1 MSNTK
6 QLADK
11 INMFCNLVYHIDDYI
26 NNVYQKKDQSYV
38 SKNIR
43 LVLREVISSKINLK
57 FFFNKEEV
65 ESSKNERILEE
76 LIQKESK
83 YIKKINPLSFNQ
95 KNLDTI
101 NLFYNSNNE
110 MYVINY
116 LSVEKIFSIIQF
128 CFKNI
133 LKQKNI
139 EIKNKF
145 ERKNKNFVLYNTQSE
160 EYNNYNTNTKENNTI
175 NTINTNKTIL
185 LNKLLI
191 NKREPRKEYNY
202 INSVNIFSI
211 LNQSYKLNNIRS
223 VLNNNSNLKKNNYI
237 KKRIRFVKKQVNS
250 NNKIRIINPIMNK
263 SLKRNVSL
271 PLINEKKFVNLKN
284 SSYSKDKINIK

>member
-1 MSNTK
+1 MSNSK

-38 SKNIR
+38 SKSIR

-57 FFFNKEEV
+57 FFINKEEI
-65 ESSKNERILEE
+65 EPSNNEKILEE
-76 LIQKESK
+76 KIQTESK

-95 KNLDTI
+95 KNLGTN

-116 LSVEKIFSIIQF
+116 LSVEKIFSIIQY

-139 EIKNKF
+139 EIKKRF
-145 ERKNKNFVLYNTQSE
+145 ERQNKNFVLYDTQSGE
-160 EYNNYNTNTKENNTI
+160 INYNVNTKENNAN
-175 NTINTNKTIL
+175 NTINVNKTVLI
-185 LNKLLI
+185 NKLLI
-191 NKREPRKEYNY
+191 NKIKPRKEYNN

-223 VLNNNSNLKKNNYI
+223 FLNNNSNIKNNYL
-237 KKRIRFVKKQVNS
+237 KKRIRLVKQINS
-250 NNKIRIINPIMNK
+250 SSKIRIVNPLIKK
-263 SLKRNVSL
+263 SLKRNISL
-271 PLINEKKFVNLKN
+271 PMINQKKLINLKN
-284 SSYSKDKINIK
+284 SCYSKDKINII

>member
-1 MSNTK
+1 MSNSK

-11 INMFCNLVYHIDDYI
+11 ISMFCNLVYHIDDYI

-38 SKNIR
+38 SKSIR

-57 FFFNKEEV
+57 FFINKEEV
-65 ESSKNERILEE
+65 EPSKNEKILEE
-76 LIQKESK
+76 KIQKENK

-95 KNLDTI
+95 KNLGTI

-116 LSVEKIFSIIQF
+116 LSVEKIFSIIQY

-139 EIKNKF
+139 EIKKRF
-145 ERKNKNFVLYNTQSE
+145 ERQNKNFVLYDTQIGE
-160 EYNNYNTNTKENNTI
+160 INYNVNTKENNTN
-175 NTINTNKTIL
+175 NTINVNKTVLI
-185 LNKLLI
+185 NKLLI
-191 NKREPRKEYNY
+191 NKSKPRKEYNN

-223 VLNNNSNLKKNNYI
+223 FLNNNSNIKNNYL
-237 KKRIRFVKKQVNS
+237 KKRIRLVKQINS
-250 NNKIRIINPIMNK
+250 SSKIRIVNPLIKK
-263 SLKRNVSL
+263 SLKRNISL
-271 PLINEKKFVNLKN
+271 PLINQKKLINLKN
-284 SSYSKDKINIK
+284 SCYSKDKINII

>member
-43 LVLREVISSKINLK
+43 LVLREVISSTINLK
-57 FFFNKEEV
+57 FFINKEEI
-65 ESSKNERILEE
+65 ERSKNEKILEE
-76 LIQKESK
+76 EKIQKKSK

-116 LSVEKIFSIIQF
+116 LSVEKIFSIIQY

-133 LKQKNI
+133 LNQKNI
-139 EIKNKF
+139 EIKKRF
-145 ERKNKNFVLYNTQSE
+145 ERLNKNFVLYDTQSE
-160 EYNNYNTNTKENNTI
+160 ESNYNINTKENNTS
-175 NTINTNKTIL
+175 NTIKVNKTIL
-185 LNKLLI
+185 INKLLL
-191 NKREPRKEYNY
+191 NKTKPRKEYNN

-211 LNQSYKLNNIRS
+211 HNQSYKLNSISS
-223 VLNNNSNLKKNNYI
+223 VLNNNPNIKNNFI
-237 KKRIRFVKKQVNS
+237 KKRIRLVKKQINS
-250 NNKIRIINPIMNK
+250 SSKIRIVNPLIKK
-263 SLKRNVSL
+263 SLKRNISL
-271 PLINEKKFVNLKN
+271 PLINEKRLINLKN
-284 SSYSKDKINIK
+284 SCYSKDKINII

>member
-6 QLADK
+6 LLADK

-57 FFFNKEEV
+57 FFINKEEV
-65 ESSKNERILEE
+65 EPSKNEKILEE
-76 LIQKESK
+76 KLLKESK

-110 MYVINY
+110 MFVINY
-116 LSVEKIFSIIQF
+116 LSVEKIFSIIQY

-133 LKQKNI
+133 IKQKNI
-139 EIKNKF
+139 EIKKRF
-145 ERKNKNFVLYNTQSE
+145 ERQNKNFVLYDNQNE
-160 EYNNYNTNTKENNTI
+160 ETNYNINTKENNI
-175 NTINTNKTIL
+175 NNTINVNKTVL

-191 NKREPRKEYNY
+191 NKSKPRKVYNN

-211 LNQSYKLNNIRS
+211 INQSYKLNNIRS
-223 VLNNNSNLKKNNYI
+223 VLNNNSNIKNNYL
-237 KKRIRFVKKQVNS
+237 KKRIRLVKQINS
-250 NNKIRIINPIMNK
+250 SSKIRIVNPIIK
-263 SLKRNVSL
+263 TSLKRNISL
-271 PLINEKKFVNLKN
+271 PLINGKKLINLKN
-284 SSYSKDKINIK
+284 SCYSKDKTNII

>member
-6 QLADK
+6 LLADK

-38 SKNIR
+38 SKSIR

-57 FFFNKEEV
+57 FFINKEEV
-65 ESSKNERILEE
+65 EPSKNEKILEE
-76 LIQKESK
+76 KVQKENK

-116 LSVEKIFSIIQF
+116 LSVEKIFSIIQY

-139 EIKNKF
+139 EIKKRF
-145 ERKNKNFVLYNTQSE
+145 ERQNKNFVLYDTQSGE
-160 EYNNYNTNTKENNTI
+160 INYNVNTKENNAN
-175 NTINTNKTIL
+175 NTINVNKTVLI
-185 LNKLLI
+185 NKLLI
-191 NKREPRKEYNY
+191 NKSKPRKEYNN

-223 VLNNNSNLKKNNYI
+223 FLNNNSNIKNNYL
-237 KKRIRFVKKQVNS
+237 KKRIRLVKQINS
-250 NNKIRIINPIMNK
+250 SSKIRIVNPLIKK
-263 SLKRNVSL
+263 SLKRNISL
-271 PLINEKKFVNLKN
+271 PMINQKKLINLKN
-284 SSYSKDKINIK
+284 SCYSKDKINII

>member
-1 MSNTK
+1 MSNSK

-38 SKNIR
+38 SKSIR

-57 FFFNKEEV
+57 FFINKEEV
-65 ESSKNERILEE
+65 EPSKNEKILEE
-76 LIQKESK
+76 KVQKENK

-95 KNLDTI
+95 KNLGTI

-116 LSVEKIFSIIQF
+116 LSVEKIFSIIQY

-139 EIKNKF
+139 EIKKRF
-145 ERKNKNFVLYNTQSE
+145 ERQNKNFVLYDTQSGE
-160 EYNNYNTNTKENNTI
+160 INYNVNTKENNTN
-175 NTINTNKTIL
+175 NTINVNKTVLI
-185 LNKLLI
+185 NKLLI
-191 NKREPRKEYNY
+191 NKIKPRKEYNN

-223 VLNNNSNLKKNNYI
+223 FLNNNSNIKNNYL
-237 KKRIRFVKKQVNS
+237 KKRIRLVKQINS
-250 NNKIRIINPIMNK
+250 SSKIRIVNPLIKK
-263 SLKRNVSL
+263 SLKRNISL
-271 PLINEKKFVNLKN
+271 PMINQKKLINLKN
-284 SSYSKDKINIK
+284 SCYSKDKINII

>member
-1 MSNTK
+1 MSNSK

-38 SKNIR
+38 SKSIR

-57 FFFNKEEV
+57 FFINKEEV
-65 ESSKNERILEE
+65 EPSKNEKILEE
-76 LIQKESK
+76 KIQKENK

-95 KNLDTI
+95 KNLGTI

-116 LSVEKIFSIIQF
+116 LSVEKIFSIIQY

-139 EIKNKF
+139 EIKKRF
-145 ERKNKNFVLYNTQSE
+145 ERQNKNFVLYDTQSGE
-160 EYNNYNTNTKENNTI
+160 INYNVNKENNTN
-175 NTINTNKTIL
+175 NTINVNKTVLI
-185 LNKLLI
+185 NKLLI
-191 NKREPRKEYNY
+191 NKSKPRKEYNN

-223 VLNNNSNLKKNNYI
+223 FLNNNSNIKNNYL
-237 KKRIRFVKKQVNS
+237 KKRIRLVKQINS
-250 NNKIRIINPIMNK
+250 SSKIRIVNPLIKK
-263 SLKRNVSL
+263 SLKRNISL
-271 PLINEKKFVNLKN
+271 PMINQKKLINLKN
-284 SSYSKDKINIK
+284 SCYSKDKINII

>member
-57 FFFNKEEV
+57 FFINKEELDR
-65 ESSKNERILEE
+65 SKNEKILEKK
-76 LIQKESK
+76 IQKENK
-83 YIKKINPLSFNQ
+83 YIKKINPLSLNQ
-95 KNLDTI
+95 KNLNTI
-101 NLFYNSNNE
+101 NLFFNSNNE

-116 LSVEKIFSIIQF
+116 LSVEKIFSIIQY

-139 EIKNKF
+139 EIKKRF
-145 ERKNKNFVLYNTQSE
+145 ERQNKNFVLCDTQSGE
-160 EYNNYNTNTKENNTI
+160 INYNVNTKENNAN
-175 NTINTNKTIL
+175 NTINVNKTVLI
-185 LNKLLI
+185 NKLLI
-191 NKREPRKEYNY
+191 NKSKPRKEYNN

-223 VLNNNSNLKKNNYI
+223 FLNNNSNIKNNYL
-237 KKRIRFVKKQVNS
+237 KKRIRLVKQINS
-250 NNKIRIINPIMNK
+250 SSKIRIVNPLIKK
-263 SLKRNVSL
+263 SLKRNISL
-271 PLINEKKFVNLKN
+271 PLINQKKLINLKN
-284 SSYSKDKINIK
+284 SCYSKDKINII

>member
-1 MSNTK
+1 MSNSK

-38 SKNIR
+38 SKSIR

-57 FFFNKEEV
+57 FFINKEEV
-65 ESSKNERILEE
+65 EPSKNEKILEE
-76 LIQKESK
+76 KFQKENK

-95 KNLDTI
+95 KNLGTI

-116 LSVEKIFSIIQF
+116 LSVEKIFSIIQY

-139 EIKNKF
+139 EIKKRF
-145 ERKNKNFVLYNTQSE
+145 ERQNKNFVLYDTQSGE
-160 EYNNYNTNTKENNTI
+160 INYNVNTKENNAN
-175 NTINTNKTIL
+175 NTINVNKTVLI
-185 LNKLLI
+185 NKLLI
-191 NKREPRKEYNY
+191 NKSKPRKEYNN

-223 VLNNNSNLKKNNYI
+223 FLNNNSNIKNNYL
-237 KKRIRFVKKQVNS
+237 KKRIRLVKQMNSSSKVRIVNPLI
-250 NNKIRIINPIMNK
+250 KK
-263 SLKRNVSL
+263 SLKRNISL
-271 PLINEKKFVNLKN
+271 PMINQKKLINLKN
-284 SSYSKDKINIK
+284 SCYSKDKINIL

>member
-26 NNVYQKKDQSYV
+26 HNVYQKKDQSYV

-57 FFFNKEEV
+57 FFINKEEV
-65 ESSKNERILEE
+65 EPSKNEKILEE
-76 LIQKESK
+76 KIQKENK

-95 KNLDTI
+95 KNLGTI

-116 LSVEKIFSIIQF
+116 LSVEKIFSIIQY

-139 EIKNKF
+139 EIKKRF
-145 ERKNKNFVLYNTQSE
+145 ERQNKNFVLYDTQIGE
-160 EYNNYNTNTKENNTI
+160 INYNVNTKENNTN
-175 NTINTNKTIL
+175 NTINVNKTVLI
-185 LNKLLI
+185 NKLLI
-191 NKREPRKEYNY
+191 NKIKPRKEYNN

-223 VLNNNSNLKKNNYI
+223 FLNNNSNMKNNYL
-237 KKRIRFVKKQVNS
+237 KKRIRLVKQINS
-250 NNKIRIINPIMNK
+250 SSKIRIVNPLIKK
-263 SLKRNVSL
+263 SLKRNISL
-271 PLINEKKFVNLKN
+271 PMINQKKLINLKN
-284 SSYSKDKINIK
+284 SCYSKDKINII

>member
-1 MSNTK
+1 MSNSK

-38 SKNIR
+38 SKSIR

-57 FFFNKEEV
+57 FFINKEEV
-65 ESSKNERILEE
+65 EPSKNEKILEE
-76 LIQKESK
+76 KIQKENK

-95 KNLDTI
+95 KNLGTI

-116 LSVEKIFSIIQF
+116 LSVEKIFSIIQY

-139 EIKNKF
+139 EIKKRF
-145 ERKNKNFVLYNTQSE
+145 ERQNKNFVLYDTQSGE
-160 EYNNYNTNTKENNTI
+160 INYNVNKENNTN
-175 NTINTNKTIL
+175 NTINVNKTVLI
-185 LNKLLI
+185 NKLLI
-191 NKREPRKEYNY
+191 NKSKPRKEYNN

-211 LNQSYKLNNIRS
+211 FNQSYKLNNIRS
-223 VLNNNSNLKKNNYI
+223 FLNNNSNIKNNYL
-237 KKRIRFVKKQVNS
+237 KKRIRLVKQINS
-250 NNKIRIINPIMNK
+250 SSKIRIVNPLIKK
-263 SLKRNVSL
+263 SLKRNISL
-271 PLINEKKFVNLKN
+271 PMINQKKLINLKN
-284 SSYSKDKINIK
+284 SCYSKDKINII

>member
-6 QLADK
+6 LLADK

-57 FFFNKEEV
+57 FFINKEEV
-65 ESSKNERILEE
+65 EPSKNEKILEE
-76 LIQKESK
+76 KLLKESK

-110 MYVINY
+110 MFVINY
-116 LSVEKIFSIIQF
+116 LSVEKIFSIIQY

-133 LKQKNI
+133 IKQKNI
-139 EIKNKF
+139 EIKKRF
-145 ERKNKNFVLYNTQSE
+145 ERQNKNFVLYDNQNE
-160 EYNNYNTNTKENNTI
+160 ETNYNINTKENDTNNTI
-175 NTINTNKTIL
+175 NVNKTVL

-191 NKREPRKEYNY
+191 NKSKPRKVYNN

-211 LNQSYKLNNIRS
+211 INQSYKLNNIRS
-223 VLNNNSNLKKNNYI
+223 VLNNNSNIKNNYL
-237 KKRIRFVKKQVNS
+237 KKRIRLVKQINS
-250 NNKIRIINPIMNK
+250 SSKIRIVNPIIK
-263 SLKRNVSL
+263 TSLKRNISL
-271 PLINEKKFVNLKN
+271 PLINGKKLINLKN
-284 SSYSKDKINIK
+284 SCYSKDKTNII

>member
-1 MSNTK
+1 MSNSK

-11 INMFCNLVYHIDDYI
+11 ISMFCNLVYHIDDYI

-38 SKNIR
+38 SKSIR

-57 FFFNKEEV
+57 FFINKEEV
-65 ESSKNERILEE
+65 EPSKNEKILEE
-76 LIQKESK
+76 KIQKENK

-95 KNLDTI
+95 KNLGTI

-116 LSVEKIFSIIQF
+116 LSVEKIFSIIQY

-139 EIKNKF
+139 EIKKRF
-145 ERKNKNFVLYNTQSE
+145 ERQNKNFVLYDTQSGE
-160 EYNNYNTNTKENNTI
+160 INYNVNKENNTN
-175 NTINTNKTIL
+175 NTINVNKTVLI
-185 LNKLLI
+185 NKLLI
-191 NKREPRKEYNY
+191 NKSKPRKEYNN

-223 VLNNNSNLKKNNYI
+223 FLNNNSNIKNNYL
-237 KKRIRFVKKQVNS
+237 KKRIRLVKQINS
-250 NNKIRIINPIMNK
+250 SSKIRIVNPLIKK
-263 SLKRNVSL
+263 SLKRNISL
-271 PLINEKKFVNLKN
+271 PLINQKKLINLKN
-284 SSYSKDKINIK
+284 SCYSKDKINII

>member
-1 MSNTK
+1 MSNSK

-11 INMFCNLVYHIDDYI
+11 ISMFCNLVYHIDDYI

-38 SKNIR
+38 SKSIR

-57 FFFNKEEV
+57 FFINKEEV
-65 ESSKNERILEE
+65 EPSKNEKILEE
-76 LIQKESK
+76 KFQKENK

-95 KNLDTI
+95 KNLGTI

-116 LSVEKIFSIIQF
+116 LSVEKIFSIIQY

-139 EIKNKF
+139 EIKKRF
-145 ERKNKNFVLYNTQSE
+145 ERQNKNFVLYDTQIGE
-160 EYNNYNTNTKENNTI
+160 INYNVNTKENNTN
-175 NTINTNKTIL
+175 NTINVNKTVLI
-185 LNKLLI
+185 NKLLI
-191 NKREPRKEYNY
+191 NKNKPRKEYNN

-223 VLNNNSNLKKNNYI
+223 FLNNNSNIKNNYL
-237 KKRIRFVKKQVNS
+237 KKRIRLVKQINS
-250 NNKIRIINPIMNK
+250 SSKIRIVNPLIKK
-263 SLKRNVSL
+263 SLKRNISL
-271 PLINEKKFVNLKN
+271 PMINQKKLINLKN
-284 SSYSKDKINIK
+284 SCYSKDKINII

>member
-1 MSNTK
+1 MSNSK

-38 SKNIR
+38 SKSIR

-57 FFFNKEEV
+57 FFINKEEV
-65 ESSKNERILEE
+65 EPSKNEKILEE
-76 LIQKESK
+76 KIQKENK

-95 KNLDTI
+95 KNLGTI

-116 LSVEKIFSIIQF
+116 LSVEKIFSIIQY

-139 EIKNKF
+139 EIKKRF
-145 ERKNKNFVLYNTQSE
+145 ERQNKNFVLYDTQSGE
-160 EYNNYNTNTKENNTI
+160 INYNVNTKENNAN
-175 NTINTNKTIL
+175 NTINVNKTVLI
-185 LNKLLI
+185 NKLLI
-191 NKREPRKEYNY
+191 NKSKPRKEYNN

-223 VLNNNSNLKKNNYI
+223 FLNNNSNIKNNYL
-237 KKRIRFVKKQVNS
+237 KKRIRLVKQMNSSSKVRIVNPLI
-250 NNKIRIINPIMNK
+250 KK
-263 SLKRNVSL
+263 SLKRNISL
-271 PLINEKKFVNLKN
+271 PMINQKKLINLKN
-284 SSYSKDKINIK
+284 SCYSKDKINII

>member
-6 QLADK
+6 LLADK

-57 FFFNKEEV
+57 FFINKEEV
-65 ESSKNERILEE
+65 EPSKNEKILEE
-76 LIQKESK
+76 KLLKESK

-110 MYVINY
+110 MFVINY
-116 LSVEKIFSIIQF
+116 LSVEKIFSIIQY

-133 LKQKNI
+133 IKQKNI
-139 EIKNKF
+139 EIKKRF
-145 ERKNKNFVLYNTQSE
+145 ERQNKNFVLYDNQNE
-160 EYNNYNTNTKENNTI
+160 ETKYNINTKENNI
-175 NTINTNKTIL
+175 NNAINVNKTVL

-191 NKREPRKEYNY
+191 NKSKPRKVYNN

-211 LNQSYKLNNIRS
+211 INQSYKLNNIRS
-223 VLNNNSNLKKNNYI
+223 VLNNNSNIKNNYL
-237 KKRIRFVKKQVNS
+237 KKRIRLVKQINS
-250 NNKIRIINPIMNK
+250 SSKIRIVNPIIK
-263 SLKRNVSL
+263 TSLKRNISL
-271 PLINEKKFVNLKN
+271 PLINGKKLINLKN
-284 SSYSKDKINIK
+284 SCYSKDKNNII

>member
-1 MSNTK
+1 MSNSK

-38 SKNIR
+38 SKSIR

-57 FFFNKEEV
+57 FFINKEEV
-65 ESSKNERILEE
+65 EPSKNEKILEE
-76 LIQKESK
+76 KFQKENK

-95 KNLDTI
+95 KNLGTI

-116 LSVEKIFSIIQF
+116 LSVEKIFSIIQY

-139 EIKNKF
+139 EIKKRF
-145 ERKNKNFVLYNTQSE
+145 ERQNKNFVLYDTQSGE
-160 EYNNYNTNTKENNTI
+160 INYNVNTKENNAN
-175 NTINTNKTIL
+175 NTINVNKTVLI
-185 LNKLLI
+185 NKLLI
-191 NKREPRKEYNY
+191 NKSKPRKEYSN

-223 VLNNNSNLKKNNYI
+223 FLNNNSNIKNNYL
-237 KKRIRFVKKQVNS
+237 KKRIRLVKQMNS
-250 NNKIRIINPIMNK
+250 SSKIRIVNPLIKK
-263 SLKRNVSL
+263 SLKRNISL
-271 PLINEKKFVNLKN
+271 PLINQKKLINLKN
-284 SSYSKDKINIK
+284 SCYSKDKINII

>member
-1 MSNTK
+1 MSNSK

-38 SKNIR
+38 SKSIR

-57 FFFNKEEV
+57 FFINKEEV
-65 ESSKNERILEE
+65 EPSKNEKILEE
-76 LIQKESK
+76 KIQKENK

-95 KNLDTI
+95 KNLGTI

-116 LSVEKIFSIIQF
+116 LSVEKIFSIIQY

-139 EIKNKF
+139 EIKKRF
-145 ERKNKNFVLYNTQSE
+145 ERQNKNFVLYDTQSGE
-160 EYNNYNTNTKENNTI
+160 INYNVNTKENNAN
-175 NTINTNKTIL
+175 NTINVNKTVLI
-185 LNKLLI
+185 NKLLI
-191 NKREPRKEYNY
+191 NKNKPRKEYNN

-223 VLNNNSNLKKNNYI
+223 FLNNNSNIKNNYL
-237 KKRIRFVKKQVNS
+237 KKRIRLVKQMNS
-250 NNKIRIINPIMNK
+250 SSKIRIVNPLIKK
-263 SLKRNVSL
+263 SLKRNISL
-271 PLINEKKFVNLKN
+271 PLINEKKLINLKN
-284 SSYSKDKINIK
+284 SCYSKDKINII

>member
-1 MSNTK
+1 MSNSK

-38 SKNIR
+38 SKSIR

-57 FFFNKEEV
+57 FFINKEEV
-65 ESSKNERILEE
+65 EPSKNEKILEE
-76 LIQKESK
+76 KIQKENK

-95 KNLDTI
+95 KNLGTI

-116 LSVEKIFSIIQF
+116 LSVEKIFSIIQY

-139 EIKNKF
+139 EIKKRF
-145 ERKNKNFVLYNTQSE
+145 ERQNKNFVLYDTQSGE
-160 EYNNYNTNTKENNTI
+160 INYNVNTKENNAN
-175 NTINTNKTIL
+175 NTINVNKTVLI
-185 LNKLLI
+185 NKLLI
-191 NKREPRKEYNY
+191 NKSKPRKEYNN

-223 VLNNNSNLKKNNYI
+223 FLNNNSNIKNNYL
-237 KKRIRFVKKQVNS
+237 KKRIRLVKQINS
-250 NNKIRIINPIMNK
+250 SSKIRIVNPLIKK
-263 SLKRNVSL
+263 SLKRNISL
-271 PLINEKKFVNLKN
+271 PMINQKKLINLKN
-284 SSYSKDKINIK
+284 SCYSKDKINII

>member
-1 MSNTK
+1 MSNSK

-38 SKNIR
+38 SKSIR

-57 FFFNKEEV
+57 FFINKEEV
-65 ESSKNERILEE
+65 EPSKNEKILEE
-76 LIQKESK
+76 KIQTESK

-116 LSVEKIFSIIQF
+116 LSVEKIFSIIQY

-139 EIKNKF
+139 EIKKRF
-145 ERKNKNFVLYNTQSE
+145 ERQNKNFVLCDTQSGE
-160 EYNNYNTNTKENNTI
+160 INYNVNTKENNAN
-175 NTINTNKTIL
+175 NTINVNKTVLI
-185 LNKLLI
+185 NKLLI
-191 NKREPRKEYNY
+191 NKSKPRKEYNN

-223 VLNNNSNLKKNNYI
+223 FLNNNSNIKNNYL
-237 KKRIRFVKKQVNS
+237 KKRIRLVKQINS
-250 NNKIRIINPIMNK
+250 SSKIRIVNPLIKK
-263 SLKRNVSL
+263 SLKRNISL
-271 PLINEKKFVNLKN
+271 PLINQKKLINLKN
-284 SSYSKDKINIK
+284 SCYSKDKINII

>member
-1 MSNTK
+1 MSITK

-11 INMFCNLVYHIDDYI
+11 INMFCNLLYHIDDYI

-57 FFFNKEEV
+57 FFINKGEIEPSNNEKIFEE
-65 ESSKNERILEE
+65 K
-76 LIQKESK
+76 IQTESK

-95 KNLDTI
+95 KNLETI

-116 LSVEKIFSIIQF
+116 LSVEKIFSIIQY

-133 LKQKNI
+133 IKQKNI
-139 EIKNKF
+139 EIKKRF
-145 ERKNKNFVLYNTQSE
+145 ERENKNFVLYDNKSE
-160 EYNNYNTNTKENNTI
+160 EAKYIINTKEKNTNNTI
-175 NTINTNKTIL
+175 NGNKAVL
-185 LNKLLI
+185 LNKVLI
-191 NKREPRKEYNY
+191 NKSKPRKVYNN
-202 INSVNIFSI
+202 INSVNVFSI

-223 VLNNNSNLKKNNYI
+223 VLNNNSNIKNNYI
-237 KKRIRFVKKQVNS
+237 KKRIRLVKQINPS
-250 NNKIRIINPIMNK
+250 SKIRLINPLIKK
-263 SLKRNVSL
+263 SLNRNISL
-271 PLINEKKFVNLKN
+271 PMINEKKLINLKN
-284 SSYSKDKINIK
+284 SCFSKDKINII

>member
-6 QLADK
+6 LLADK

-57 FFFNKEEV
+57 FFINKEEV
-65 ESSKNERILEE
+65 EPSKNEKILEE
-76 LIQKESK
+76 KLLKESK

-110 MYVINY
+110 MFVINY
-116 LSVEKIFSIIQF
+116 LSVEKIFSIIQY

-133 LKQKNI
+133 IKQKNI
-139 EIKNKF
+139 EIKKRF
-145 ERKNKNFVLYNTQSE
+145 ERQNKNFVLYDNQNE
-160 EYNNYNTNTKENNTI
+160 ETKYNINTKENNI
-175 NTINTNKTIL
+175 NNAINVNKTVL

-191 NKREPRKEYNY
+191 NKSKPRKVYNN

-211 LNQSYKLNNIRS
+211 INQSYKLNNIRS
-223 VLNNNSNLKKNNYI
+223 VLNNNSNIKNNYL
-237 KKRIRFVKKQVNS
+237 KKRIRLVKGINS
-250 NNKIRIINPIMNK
+250 SSKIRIVNPIIK
-263 SLKRNVSL
+263 TSLKRNISL
-271 PLINEKKFVNLKN
+271 PLINGKKLINLKN
-284 SSYSKDKINIK
+284 SCYSKDKNNII

>member
-26 NNVYQKKDQSYV
+26 HNVYQKKDQTYV

-57 FFFNKEEV
+57 FFINKEEV
-65 ESSKNERILEE
+65 EPSKNEKILEE
-76 LIQKESK
+76 KFQKENK

-95 KNLDTI
+95 KNLGTI

-116 LSVEKIFSIIQF
+116 LSVEKIFSIIQY

-139 EIKNKF
+139 EIKKRF
-145 ERKNKNFVLYNTQSE
+145 ERQNKNFVLYDTQSGE
-160 EYNNYNTNTKENNTI
+160 INYNVNTKENNAN
-175 NTINTNKTIL
+175 NTINVNKTVLI
-185 LNKLLI
+185 NKLLI
-191 NKREPRKEYNY
+191 NKSKPRKEYNN

-223 VLNNNSNLKKNNYI
+223 FLNNNSNIKNNYL
-237 KKRIRFVKKQVNS
+237 KKRIRLVKQINS
-250 NNKIRIINPIMNK
+250 SSKIRIVNPLIKK
-263 SLKRNVSL
+263 SLKRNISL
-271 PLINEKKFVNLKN
+271 PMINQKKLINLKN
-284 SSYSKDKINIK
+284 SCYSKDKINII

>member
-1 MSNTK
+1 MSNSK

-38 SKNIR
+38 SKSIR

-57 FFFNKEEV
+57 FFINKEEV
-65 ESSKNERILEE
+65 EPSKNEKILEE
-76 LIQKESK
+76 KIQKENK

-95 KNLDTI
+95 KNLGTI

-116 LSVEKIFSIIQF
+116 LSVEKIFSIIQY

-139 EIKNKF
+139 EIKKRF
-145 ERKNKNFVLYNTQSE
+145 ERQNKNFVLCDTQSGE
-160 EYNNYNTNTKENNTI
+160 INYNVNTKENNAN
-175 NTINTNKTIL
+175 NTINVNKTVLI
-185 LNKLLI
+185 NKLLI
-191 NKREPRKEYNY
+191 NKSKPRKEYNN

-223 VLNNNSNLKKNNYI
+223 FLNNNSNIKNNYL
-237 KKRIRFVKKQVNS
+237 KKRIRLVKQINS
-250 NNKIRIINPIMNK
+250 SSKIRIVNPLIKK
-263 SLKRNVSL
+263 SLKRNISL
-271 PLINEKKFVNLKN
+271 PMINQKKLINLKN
-284 SSYSKDKINIK
+284 SCYSKDKINII

>member
-11 INMFCNLVYHIDDYI
+11 INMFCNLVFHIDDYI

-38 SKNIR
+38 SKSIR

-57 FFFNKEEV
+57 FFINKEEV
-65 ESSKNERILEE
+65 EPSKNEKILEE
-76 LIQKESK
+76 KIQKENK

-95 KNLDTI
+95 KNLGTI

-116 LSVEKIFSIIQF
+116 LSVEKIFSIIQY

-139 EIKNKF
+139 EIKKRF
-145 ERKNKNFVLYNTQSE
+145 ERQNKNFVLYDTQIGE
-160 EYNNYNTNTKENNTI
+160 INYNVNTKENNAN
-175 NTINTNKTIL
+175 NTINVNKTVLI
-185 LNKLLI
+185 NKLLI
-191 NKREPRKEYNY
+191 NKSKPRKEYNN

-223 VLNNNSNLKKNNYI
+223 FLNNNSNIKNNYL
-237 KKRIRFVKKQVNS
+237 KKRIRLVKQINS
-250 NNKIRIINPIMNK
+250 SSKIRIVNPLIKK
-263 SLKRNVSL
+263 SLKRNISL
-271 PLINEKKFVNLKN
+271 PMINQKKLINLKN
-284 SSYSKDKINIK
+284 SCYSKDKINII

>member
-1 MSNTK
+1 MSNSK

-11 INMFCNLVYHIDDYI
+11 INMFCNLVFHIDDYI

-38 SKNIR
+38 SKSIR

-57 FFFNKEEV
+57 FFINKEEV
-65 ESSKNERILEE
+65 EPSKNEKILEE
-76 LIQKESK
+76 KIQKENK

-95 KNLDTI
+95 KNLGTI

-116 LSVEKIFSIIQF
+116 LSVEKIFSIIQY

-139 EIKNKF
+139 EIKKRF
-145 ERKNKNFVLYNTQSE
+145 ERQNKNFVLYDTQIGE
-160 EYNNYNTNTKENNTI
+160 INYNVNTKENNTN
-175 NTINTNKTIL
+175 NTINVNKTVLI
-185 LNKLLI
+185 NKLLI
-191 NKREPRKEYNY
+191 NKNKPRKEYNN

-223 VLNNNSNLKKNNYI
+223 FLNNNSNIKNNYL
-237 KKRIRFVKKQVNS
+237 KKRIRLVKQMNS
-250 NNKIRIINPIMNK
+250 SSKIRIVNPLIKK
-263 SLKRNVSL
+263 SLKRNISL
-271 PLINEKKFVNLKN
+271 PMINQKKLINLKN
-284 SSYSKDKINIK
+284 SCYSKDKINII

>member
-1 MSNTK
+1 MSNSK

-38 SKNIR
+38 SKSIR

-57 FFFNKEEV
+57 FFINKEEV
-65 ESSKNERILEE
+65 EPSKNEKILEE
-76 LIQKESK
+76 KFQKENK

-95 KNLDTI
+95 KNLGTI

-116 LSVEKIFSIIQF
+116 LSVEKIFSIIQY

-139 EIKNKF
+139 EIKKRF
-145 ERKNKNFVLYNTQSE
+145 ERQNKNFVLYDTQSGE
-160 EYNNYNTNTKENNTI
+160 INYNVNTKENNAN
-175 NTINTNKTIL
+175 NTINVNKTVLI
-185 LNKLLI
+185 NKLLI
-191 NKREPRKEYNY
+191 NKIKPRKEYNN

-223 VLNNNSNLKKNNYI
+223 FLNNNSNIKNNYL
-237 KKRIRFVKKQVNS
+237 KKRIRLVKHINS
-250 NNKIRIINPIMNK
+250 SSKIRIVNPLIKK
-263 SLKRNVSL
+263 SLKRNISL
-271 PLINEKKFVNLKN
+271 PMINQKKLINLKN
-284 SSYSKDKINIK
+284 SCYSKDKINII

>member
-1 MSNTK
+1 MSNSK

-57 FFFNKEEV
+57 FFINKEEI
-65 ESSKNERILEE
+65 EPSKNEKILEE
-76 LIQKESK
+76 ELLKESK

-110 MYVINY
+110 MFVINY
-116 LSVEKIFSIIQF
+116 LSVEKIFSIIQY

-133 LKQKNI
+133 IKQKNI
-139 EIKNKF
+139 EIKKRF
-145 ERKNKNFVLYNTQSE
+145 ERQNKNFVLYDNQNE
-160 EYNNYNTNTKENNTI
+160 ETNYNINTKENNTN
-175 NTINTNKTIL
+175 NTINVNKTVL

-191 NKREPRKEYNY
+191 NKSKPRKVYNN

-211 LNQSYKLNNIRS
+211 INQSYKLNNIRS
-223 VLNNNSNLKKNNYI
+223 VLNNNSNIKNNYL
-237 KKRIRFVKKQVNS
+237 KKRIRLVKQINS
-250 NNKIRIINPIMNK
+250 SSKIRIVNPIIK
-263 SLKRNVSL
+263 TSLKRNISL
-271 PLINEKKFVNLKN
+271 PLINGKKLINLKN
-284 SSYSKDKINIK
+284 SCYSKDKTNII

>member
-1 MSNTK
+1 MSNSK

-26 NNVYQKKDQSYV
+26 NNVFQKKDQSYV
-38 SKNIR
+38 SKSIR

-57 FFFNKEEV
+57 FFINKEEV
-65 ESSKNERILEE
+65 EPSKNEKILEE
-76 LIQKESK
+76 KIQKENK

-95 KNLDTI
+95 KNLGTI

-116 LSVEKIFSIIQF
+116 LSVEKIFSIIQY

-139 EIKNKF
+139 EIKKRF
-145 ERKNKNFVLYNTQSE
+145 ERQNKNFVLYDTQSGE
-160 EYNNYNTNTKENNTI
+160 INYNVNTKENNAN
-175 NTINTNKTIL
+175 NTINVNKTVLI
-185 LNKLLI
+185 NKLLI
-191 NKREPRKEYNY
+191 NKSKPRKEYNY
-202 INSVNIFSI
+202 INSVNIFSN

-223 VLNNNSNLKKNNYI
+223 FLNNNSNIKNNYL
-237 KKRIRFVKKQVNS
+237 KKRIRLVKQINS
-250 NNKIRIINPIMNK
+250 SSKIRIVNPLIKK
-263 SLKRNVSL
+263 SLKRNISL
-271 PLINEKKFVNLKN
+271 PMINQKKLINLKN
-284 SSYSKDKINIK
+284 SCYSKDKINII

>member
-6 QLADK
+6 LLADK

-57 FFFNKEEV
+57 FFINKEEV
-65 ESSKNERILEE
+65 EPSKNEKILEE
-76 LIQKESK
+76 KLLKESK

-110 MYVINY
+110 MFVINY
-116 LSVEKIFSIIQF
+116 LSVEKIFSIIQY

-133 LKQKNI
+133 IKQKNI
-139 EIKNKF
+139 EIKKRF
-145 ERKNKNFVLYNTQSE
+145 ERQNKNFVLYDNQNE
-160 EYNNYNTNTKENNTI
+160 ETNYNINTKENNI
-175 NTINTNKTIL
+175 NNTINVNKTVL

-191 NKREPRKEYNY
+191 NKSKPRKVYNN

-211 LNQSYKLNNIRS
+211 INQSYKLNNIRS
-223 VLNNNSNLKKNNYI
+223 VLNNNSNIKNNYL
-237 KKRIRFVKKQVNS
+237 KKRIRLVKQINS
-250 NNKIRIINPIMNK
+250 SSKIRIVNPIIK
-263 SLKRNVSL
+263 TSLKRNISL
-271 PLINEKKFVNLKN
+271 PLINGKKLINLKN
-284 SSYSKDKINIK
+284 SCYSKDKNNII

>member
-57 FFFNKEEV
+57 FFINKEEV
-65 ESSKNERILEE
+65 EPSKNEKILEE
-76 LIQKESK
+76 KFQKENK

-95 KNLDTI
+95 KNLGTI

-116 LSVEKIFSIIQF
+116 LSVEKIFSIIQY

-139 EIKNKF
+139 EIKKRF
-145 ERKNKNFVLYNTQSE
+145 ERQNKNFVLYDTQSGE
-160 EYNNYNTNTKENNTI
+160 INYNVNTKENNAN
-175 NTINTNKTIL
+175 NTINVNKTVLI
-185 LNKLLI
+185 NKLLI
-191 NKREPRKEYNY
+191 NKSKPRKEYNN

-223 VLNNNSNLKKNNYI
+223 FLNNNSNIKNNYL
-237 KKRIRFVKKQVNS
+237 KKRIRLVKQINS
-250 NNKIRIINPIMNK
+250 SSKIRIVNPLIKK
-263 SLKRNVSL
+263 SLKRNISL
-271 PLINEKKFVNLKN
+271 PMINEKKLINLK
-284 SSYSKDKINIK
+284 SSCFSKDKINII

>member
-1 MSNTK
+1 MSNSK

-38 SKNIR
+38 SKSIR

-57 FFFNKEEV
+57 FFINKEEV
-65 ESSKNERILEE
+65 EPSKNEKILEE
-76 LIQKESK
+76 KIQKENK

-95 KNLDTI
+95 KNLGTI

-116 LSVEKIFSIIQF
+116 LSVEKIFSIIQY

-139 EIKNKF
+139 EIKKRF
-145 ERKNKNFVLYNTQSE
+145 ERQNKNFVLYDTQSGE
-160 EYNNYNTNTKENNTI
+160 INYNVNTKENNAN
-175 NTINTNKTIL
+175 NTINVNKTVLI
-185 LNKLLI
+185 NKLLI
-191 NKREPRKEYNY
+191 NKSKPRKEYNN

-223 VLNNNSNLKKNNYI
+223 FLNNNSNIKNNYL
-237 KKRIRFVKKQVNS
+237 KKRIRLVKQMNSSSKVRIVNPLI
-250 NNKIRIINPIMNK
+250 KK
-263 SLKRNVSL
+263 SLKRNISL
-271 PLINEKKFVNLKN
+271 PLINQKKLINLKN
-284 SSYSKDKINIK
+284 SCYSKDKINIL

>member
-1 MSNTK
+1 MSNSK

-11 INMFCNLVYHIDDYI
+11 ISMFCNLVYHIDDYI

-38 SKNIR
+38 SKSIR

-57 FFFNKEEV
+57 FFINKEEV
-65 ESSKNERILEE
+65 EPSKNEKILEE
-76 LIQKESK
+76 RVQKENK

-95 KNLDTI
+95 KNLGTI

-116 LSVEKIFSIIQF
+116 LSVEKIFSIIQY

-139 EIKNKF
+139 EIKKRF
-145 ERKNKNFVLYNTQSE
+145 ERQNKNFVLYDTQSGE
-160 EYNNYNTNTKENNTI
+160 INYNVNTKENNAN
-175 NTINTNKTIL
+175 NTINVNKTVLI
-185 LNKLLI
+185 NKLLI
-191 NKREPRKEYNY
+191 NKSKPRKEYSN

-223 VLNNNSNLKKNNYI
+223 FLNNNSNIKNNYL
-237 KKRIRFVKKQVNS
+237 KKRIRLVKQINS
-250 NNKIRIINPIMNK
+250 SSKIRIVNPLIKK
-263 SLKRNVSL
+263 SLKRNISL
-271 PLINEKKFVNLKN
+271 PLINQKKLINLK
-284 SSYSKDKINIK
+284 SSCYSKDKINII

>member
-38 SKNIR
+38 SKSIR

-57 FFFNKEEV
+57 FFINKEEV
-65 ESSKNERILEE
+65 EPSKNEKILEE
-76 LIQKESK
+76 KIQKENK

-95 KNLDTI
+95 KNLGTI

-116 LSVEKIFSIIQF
+116 LSVEKIFSIIQY

-139 EIKNKF
+139 EIKKRF
-145 ERKNKNFVLYNTQSE
+145 ERQNKNFVLYDTQIGE
-160 EYNNYNTNTKENNTI
+160 INYNVNTKENNTN
-175 NTINTNKTIL
+175 NTINVNKTVLI
-185 LNKLLI
+185 NKLLI
-191 NKREPRKEYNY
+191 NKSKPRKEYNN

-223 VLNNNSNLKKNNYI
+223 FLNNNSNMKNNYL
-237 KKRIRFVKKQVNS
+237 KKRIRLVKHINS
-250 NNKIRIINPIMNK
+250 SSKIRIVNPLIKK
-263 SLKRNVSL
+263 SLKRNISL
-271 PLINEKKFVNLKN
+271 PMINQKKLINLKN
-284 SSYSKDKINIK
+284 SCYSKDKINFL

>member
-1 MSNTK
+1 MSNSK

-38 SKNIR
+38 SKSIR

-57 FFFNKEEV
+57 FFINKEEV
-65 ESSKNERILEE
+65 EPSKNEKILEE
-76 LIQKESK
+76 KFQKENK

-95 KNLDTI
+95 KNLGTI

-116 LSVEKIFSIIQF
+116 LSVEKIFSIIQY

-139 EIKNKF
+139 EIKKRF
-145 ERKNKNFVLYNTQSE
+145 ERQNKNFVLYDTQSGE
-160 EYNNYNTNTKENNTI
+160 INYNVNTKENNAN
-175 NTINTNKTIL
+175 NTINVNKTVLI
-185 LNKLLI
+185 NKLLI
-191 NKREPRKEYNY
+191 NKSKPRKEYNN

-223 VLNNNSNLKKNNYI
+223 FLNNNSNIKNNYL
-237 KKRIRFVKKQVNS
+237 KKRIRLVKQMNS
-250 NNKIRIINPIMNK
+250 SSKIRIVNPLIKK
-263 SLKRNVSL
+263 SLKRNISL
-271 PLINEKKFVNLKN
+271 PLINQKKLINLKN
-284 SSYSKDKINIK
+284 SCYSKDKINII

>member
-1 MSNTK
+1 MSNSK

-38 SKNIR
+38 SKSIR

-57 FFFNKEEV
+57 FFINKEEV
-65 ESSKNERILEE
+65 EPSKNEKILEE
-76 LIQKESK
+76 KIQKENK

-95 KNLDTI
+95 KNLGTI

-116 LSVEKIFSIIQF
+116 LSVEKIFSIIQY

-139 EIKNKF
+139 EIKKRF
-145 ERKNKNFVLYNTQSE
+145 ERQNKNFVLYDTQSGE
-160 EYNNYNTNTKENNTI
+160 INYNVNTKENNAN
-175 NTINTNKTIL
+175 NTINVNKTVLI
-185 LNKLLI
+185 NKLLI
-191 NKREPRKEYNY
+191 NKSKPRKEYNN

-223 VLNNNSNLKKNNYI
+223 FLNNNSNIKNNYL
-237 KKRIRFVKKQVNS
+237 KKRIRLVKQINS
-250 NNKIRIINPIMNK
+250 SSKIRIVNPLIKK
-263 SLKRNVSL
+263 SLKRNISL
-271 PLINEKKFVNLKN
+271 PLINQKKLINLKN
-284 SSYSKDKINIK
+284 SCYSKDKINII

>member
-1 MSNTK
+1 MSNSK

-11 INMFCNLVYHIDDYI
+11 ISMFCNLVYHIDDYI
-26 NNVYQKKDQSYV
+26 NNVFQKKDQSYV
-38 SKNIR
+38 SKSIR

-57 FFFNKEEV
+57 FFINKEEV
-65 ESSKNERILEE
+65 EPSKNEKILEE
-76 LIQKESK
+76 KIQKENK

-95 KNLDTI
+95 KNLGTI

-116 LSVEKIFSIIQF
+116 LSVEKIFSIIQY

-139 EIKNKF
+139 EIKKRF
-145 ERKNKNFVLYNTQSE
+145 ERQNKNFVLYDTQSGE
-160 EYNNYNTNTKENNTI
+160 INYNVNKENNTN
-175 NTINTNKTIL
+175 NTINVNKTVLI
-185 LNKLLI
+185 NKLLI
-191 NKREPRKEYNY
+191 NKSKPRKEYNN

-223 VLNNNSNLKKNNYI
+223 FLNNNSNIKNNYL
-237 KKRIRFVKKQVNS
+237 KKRIRLVKQINS
-250 NNKIRIINPIMNK
+250 SSKIRIVNPLIKK
-263 SLKRNVSL
+263 SLKRNISL
-271 PLINEKKFVNLKN
+271 PMINQKKLINLKN
-284 SSYSKDKINIK
+284 SCYSKDKINII

>member
-1 MSNTK
+1 MSNSK

-38 SKNIR
+38 SKSIR

-57 FFFNKEEV
+57 FFINKEEV
-65 ESSKNERILEE
+65 EPSKNEKILEE
-76 LIQKESK
+76 KVQKENK

-95 KNLDTI
+95 KNLGTI

-116 LSVEKIFSIIQF
+116 LSVEKIFSIIQY

-139 EIKNKF
+139 EIKKRF
-145 ERKNKNFVLYNTQSE
+145 ERQNKNFVLYDTQSGE
-160 EYNNYNTNTKENNTI
+160 INYNVNTKENNAN
-175 NTINTNKTIL
+175 NTINVNKTVLI
-185 LNKLLI
+185 NKLLI
-191 NKREPRKEYNY
+191 NKSKPRKEYNN

-223 VLNNNSNLKKNNYI
+223 FLNNNSNIKNNYL
-237 KKRIRFVKKQVNS
+237 KKRIRLVKQMNS
-250 NNKIRIINPIMNK
+250 SSKIRIVNPLIKK
-263 SLKRNVSL
+263 SLKRNISL
-271 PLINEKKFVNLKN
+271 PLINQKKLINLKN
-284 SSYSKDKINIK
+284 SCYSKDKINII